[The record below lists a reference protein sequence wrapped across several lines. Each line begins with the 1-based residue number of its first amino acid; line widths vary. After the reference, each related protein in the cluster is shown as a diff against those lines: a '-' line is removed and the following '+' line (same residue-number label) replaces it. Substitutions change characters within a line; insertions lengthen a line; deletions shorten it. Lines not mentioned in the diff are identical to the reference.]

1 MSVMRVHK
9 SKNFTVMS
17 NYHFKEKEM
26 SLKAK
31 GLLSLMLSLP
41 DDWNYSVSGLV
52 TLSKDGKDSVMAG
65 LGELEKFGYLKRDR
79 TTDSKGRFAGIEYH
93 IFEEPQEGFAIAG
106 KPISGNENAE
116 KANSENQSQL
126 NTNSIKNEFNKEF
139 KESNIDKG
147 EKDFSISD
155 YQDILSVIE
164 NDDLRNM
171 YVDYIEMRRN
181 MKAPISRRG
190 LSMLIDRCDRLSNFN
205 TGKAI
210 QLLERAII
218 NGWKNVYL
226 PHDEAEP
233 VPNKKLENLKKFYGG
248 E

>member
-1 MSVMRVHK
+1 MSVVRVHK
-9 SKNFTVMS
+9 NANYTVMS
-17 NYHFKEKEM
+17 NRHFKERGM

-79 TTDSKGRFAGIEYH
+79 TVDSKGRFSGIEYH
-93 IFEEPQEGFAIAG
+93 IYEHPQSDIPIAD
-106 KPISGNENAE
+106 KPISANQNSGKSNA
-116 KANSENQSQL
+116 ENQSQL
-126 NTNSIKNEFNKEF
+126 NTNSINYESNKVLR
-139 KESNIDKG
+139 ESNIDKG

-155 YQDILSVIE
+155 YEDILSIIS
-164 NDDLRNM
+164 NIDLKNM
-171 YVDYIEMRRN
+171 YVDYIETRRN
-181 MKAPISRRG
+181 MGAPISRRG

-205 TGKAI
+205 NGRAM

-226 PHDEAEP
+226 PNDEEEP
-233 VPNKKLENLKKFYGG
+233 EPNRRLENLKRIYSR